1 MHELQNEEGDS
12 NQYHPRKIFSTG
24 SDDEAISDEA
34 DVISLS
40 LSLCLS
46 HTHMN
51 YVKLSIMPFFNFFP
65 VDSIWT
71 LAIWISYFSRKVS
84 AFYMK

>member
-46 HTHMN
+46 HTHELCQIV
-51 YVKLSIMPFFNFFP
+51 YHAFLQFFP
-65 VDSIWT
+65 
-71 LAIWISYFSRKVS
+71 SR
-84 AFYMK
+84 FYMHTGNLDFILQ